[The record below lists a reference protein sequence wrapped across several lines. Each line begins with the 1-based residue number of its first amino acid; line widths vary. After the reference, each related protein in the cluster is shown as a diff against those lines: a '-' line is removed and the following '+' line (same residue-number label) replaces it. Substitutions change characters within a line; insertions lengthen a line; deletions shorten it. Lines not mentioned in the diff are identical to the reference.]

1 MTETRLDEDNLHL
14 FLETAEAAGH
24 SIYITSVD
32 GTIEYVNPAF
42 EEITGFS
49 ESEAVGQTPR
59 ILKSG
64 EHDRTFYEELWETIL
79 SGEVWRDEIVNKR
92 RNGTRYVADQTIA
105 PIEEDGE
112 VTRFVAVNVDITRRK
127 ARERQLERFRN
138 AVEHAGHGVLITDT
152 QGTIQYVN
160 SAFEETTGYSAA
172 EAIGE
177 DPSLLNSGEH
187 DEETFREL
195 WETILSGEVWQGELV
210 NQRKDGSR
218 YVVDQTISPLTE
230 NGTIE
235 GFVAINRDV
244 TRLKKY
250 RREIEKQNERLAEYG
265 QTVAHDLRN
274 PLGVLKSELEA
285 LQAEATAAGGD
296 SLVQRCENVTD
307 IAEQMES
314 LIDDFLAM
322 AEQGQLVVDPAQISL
337 QAVADAAWEQTA
349 AAETTPWEVDH
360 PEATLTV
367 QETELT
373 ADPDRVTQ
381 LLVNLFRNAHEH
393 GGESVSVRVG
403 PLDFERGFYVE
414 DDGPGIPEDQ
424 REAVF
429 ERGMTTSE
437 EGTGFG
443 LSIVDQ
449 IARSHGWEVTVTEGT
464 EGGARFEFRAE
475 SDHAAVLQTIDTA

>member
-1 MTETRLDEDNLHL
+1 MSENRLNEDDLHL

-24 SIYITSVD
+24 SIYITGVD

-49 ESEAVGQTPR
+49 ADEAVGQTPN

-64 EHDRTFYEELWETIL
+64 EHDREFYEELWDTIL
-79 SGEVWRDEIVNKR
+79 AGDVWRDEIVNKR
-92 RNGTRYVADQTIA
+92 RDGARYVADQTIA
-105 PIEEDGE
+105 PITDDGE
-112 VTRFVAVNVDITRRK
+112 VTKFVAINVDITRRK

-138 AVEHAGHGVLITDT
+138 AVEHAGHGVLITDSR
-152 QGTIQYVN
+152 GTIQYVN

-187 DEETFREL
+187 DEGTFREL
-195 WETILSGEVWQGELV
+195 WETILDGEVWQGELI
-210 NQRKDGSR
+210 NQRKNGSR

-230 NGTIE
+230 NGKIE

-274 PLGVLKSELEA
+274 PLGVLKAELEQ
-285 LQAEATAAGGD
+285 LRATATEAD
-296 SLVQRCENVTD
+296 DDDLVGHCENVAEVT
-307 IAEQMES
+307 EQMES
-314 LIDDFLAM
+314 LIDDFLTM
-322 AEQGQLVVDPAQISL
+322 AEQGQLVVDPVEISL
-337 QAVADAAWEQTA
+337 QAVAEDAWEQTA
-349 AAETTPWEVDH
+349 AAGTTPWELDH
-360 PEATLTV
+360 PDATLSV
-367 QETELT
+367 QDTELT
-373 ADPDRVTQ
+373 ADPERVMQ

-429 ERGMTTSE
+429 ERGMTTSDD
-437 EGTGFG
+437 GTGFG
-443 LSIVDQ
+443 LSIVEQ
-449 IARSHGWEVTVTEGT
+449 IARSHGWDVTVTEGT
-464 EGGARFEFRAE
+464 ESGARFEFRPE
-475 SDHAAVLQTIDTA
+475 RDHAVVETTDTA